1 MSTYLDNVNRLGN
14 GSKATAIFFRQY
26 GFTLIELL
34 VTVSIVGILAAVAL
48 PSYQD
53 YVIRGKIPDAT
64 SNLALL
70 RVQMEQYYQ
79 DNRTFVDGPC
89 AAAVSQYFTFSC
101 SGTPSTTAYTLQ
113 AVGKGSMTG
122 FTFTINQS
130 NAKTTA
136 AVPTGWSQPSP
147 NNCWVTKKGGI
158 C

>member
-1 MSTYLDNVNRLGN
+1 MSTYLDNVKRQGN
-14 GSKATAIFFRQY
+14 GSKAAASFFRQR

-48 PSYQD
+48 PSYLD
-53 YVIRGKIPDAT
+53 YVTRGKIPDAT

-79 DNRTFVDGPC
+79 DNRTFVGGPC

-101 SGTPSTTAYTLQ
+101 SGTPDAATYTLQ
-113 AVGKGSMTG
+113 AVGKSSMTG

-130 NAKTTA
+130 NAKKTA

-147 NNCWVTKKGGI
+147 NNCWVTKKGGV